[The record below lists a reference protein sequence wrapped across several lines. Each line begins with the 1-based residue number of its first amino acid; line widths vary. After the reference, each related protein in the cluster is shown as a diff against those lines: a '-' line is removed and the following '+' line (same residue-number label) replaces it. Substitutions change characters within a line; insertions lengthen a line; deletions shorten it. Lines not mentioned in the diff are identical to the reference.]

1 MGQTKETPDERRS
14 IMHPN
19 VKRLETFLEAYSAG
33 DDAGIRDC
41 LADDAVW
48 HVGGTHRLSGDYR
61 GASSI
66 LEYFGRVNEETG
78 GTLRLDRLELLANDK
93 RGAAFLRVIGER
105 RDQQLDVTMAE
116 AFQFDDNGQI
126 KEFWAHA
133 TDQDAI
139 NQFWS

>member
-1 MGQTKETPDERRS
+1 M
-14 IMHPN
+14 MHPN
-19 VKRLETFLEAYSAG
+19 VERLETFLDAYAAR
-33 DDAGIRDC
+33 DVLVMRDC

-48 HVGGTHRLSGDYR
+48 HVGGTHRMSGDYR

-66 LEYFGRVNEETG
+66 LEYFERVGEETSR
-78 GTLRLDRLELLANDK
+78 TLHLERLELLANEE

-105 RDQQLDVTMAE
+105 GDQHLDVTMAE
-116 AFQFDDNGQI
+116 AFQFDDSGRI

-139 NQFWS
+139 NRFWE